1 MAVKCPKCQTDNP
14 DTQKFCGECAT
25 SLKPSKDVSV
35 TKTLKTP
42 TRGFKKNDVI
52 VGKYEIIEKLGQGGM
67 GIVYKAKDTKLKRTV
82 ALKFLPPELTRD
94 KEARDR
100 FIQEAQAASALDH
113 PNICTVFEVDEAE
126 DQTFIAMSYI
136 EGQSLKDKLK
146 KGPLAIDE
154 AKDIA
159 IQVAD
164 GLQEAHEKGI
174 VHRDIKPANIMLTEK
189 GQAKITDFGLAKLS
203 WGVDLTKTSTIMGTV
218 AYMSPEQARGE
229 EVDHRT
235 DIWSLGAMLYEM
247 MTGER
252 PFKKNQEHALIF
264 EILNEEPATVTTI
277 RPDIPR
283 HIDQVVN
290 KTLEKDSSQRY
301 QMVSEFIQDLAEI
314 PPIFFPKTE
323 CSIVVLPFENLSP
336 DPDQEYFCDGMT
348 EELISDLSQVSELSV
363 ISRTSAMMLKGTR
376 KSIKTIGKEL
386 NIQYVLE
393 GSVRKAGNNIRIVA
407 QLIDA
412 KSDKHIWAKK
422 FSGTLDDVF
431 EIQEKVSRSIV
442 DELKLKLSPE
452 EEQRIAKRPITDIQA
467 YEAYLRAR
475 RAIWSFSEEP
485 MERAEEA
492 LKSFIKKIGD
502 NEQLYATLGFIYV
515 MYISTGLKPDKF
527 VYNLRKAEEYAK
539 KTFDLNPHSPHG
551 HGLIGLTH
559 FFKGNIQEAVRHF
572 KQALAADPNNPD
584 TLLFCSYGYL
594 MSGKGTAARP
604 LIEKALEIDPLQP
617 LFQCMPGF
625 LDVME
630 GRFEAAIPYY
640 RKMSEMD
647 PENQTTQLFYAWILS
662 LCNRKDEAYTIIDF
676 LVKTNSKTPAAH
688 MSAFLK
694 HALSGNKERALK
706 SVTKEI
712 VSASKDVEFFSRFMA
727 DCYALIGEKEE
738 AMNWIENDMR
748 LGFVNYPY
756 LSEYDPHLKNI
767 RNEEQFKK
775 IMEQAKDRW
784 EHFEV

>member
-1 MAVKCPKCQTDNP
+1 MAIKCPKCNTENP
-14 DTQKFCGECAT
+14 DLSHFCYECGT
-25 SLKPSKDVSV
+25 KIQLDKDISLS
-35 TKTLKTP
+35 KTLKTP
-42 TRGFKKNDVI
+42 KPEKTI
-52 VGKYEIIEKLGQGGM
+52 VGKYHLLEELGKGGM
-67 GIVYKAKDTKLKRTV
+67 GIVYKAKDTKLDRTV
-82 ALKFLPPELTRD
+82 ALKFLPLELTRD
-94 KEARDR
+94 EEAKER
-100 FIQEAQAASALDH
+100 FIQEAKAASALDY
-113 PNICTVFEVDEAE
+113 PNICTIYEIDETK
-126 DQTFIAMSYI
+126 DNRMFISMACY
-136 EGQSLKDKLK
+136 EGESLREKID
-146 KGPLAIDE
+146 KGPLKIEE
-154 AKDIA
+154 ATDIA
-159 IQVAD
+159 TQIAQ
-164 GLQEAHEKGI
+164 GLDKAHKKGI
-174 VHRDIKPANIMLTEK
+174 IHRDIKPANIMITED
-189 GQAKITDFGLAKLS
+189 GVAKIVDFGLAKLA
-203 WGVDLTKTSTIMGTV
+203 GQMKLTRTGTTLGTI
-218 AYMSPEQARGE
+218 AYMSPEQAQGKS
-229 EVDHRT
+229 VDHRS
-235 DIWSLGAMLYEM
+235 DIWSLGVVLYEM
-247 MTGER
+247 LTGQL
-252 PFKKNQEHALIF
+252 PFKGEQMQSTVYS
-264 EILNEEPATVTTI
+264 ILKKDPEPPTSI
-277 RPDIPR
+277 RSDIPR
-283 HIDQVVN
+283 HIEQVVF
-290 KTLEKDSSQRY
+290 KALEKDISYRY
-301 QMVSEFIQDLAEI
+301 QNMQDLIQDLKQS
-314 PPIFFPKTE
+314 PPLTFPKVE
-323 CSIVVLPFENLSP
+323 KSIVVLPFENLSP
-336 DPDQEYFCDGMT
+336 DPEQEYFCDGMT
-348 EELISDLSQVSELSV
+348 EEIISDLSKVQALRV

-376 KSIKTIGKEL
+376 KSMKTIGREL
-386 NIQYVLE
+386 DVEYVLE
-393 GSVRKAGNNIRIVA
+393 GSVRKAGNSLRITA

-412 KSDKHIWAKK
+412 INDAHLWAEKYG
-422 FSGTLDDVF
+422 GTLDDVF
-431 EIQEKVSRSIV
+431 DIQEKVSRSIV

-452 EEQRIAKRPITDIQA
+452 EEQRIAERPITDIQA

-515 MYISTGLKPDKF
+515 MYINTGLKPDKF
-527 VYNLRKAEEYAK
+527 IYNLQKAEEYAK

-604 LIEKALEIDPLQP
+604 LIEKVLEIDPLQP

-647 PENQTTQLFYAWILS
+647 PENQTFQLFYAWVLS
-662 LCNRKDEAYTIIDF
+662 LSNRKEEAYTIIDF
-676 LVKTNSKTPAAH
+676 LVKINPKAPAAH
-688 MSAFLK
+688 MRAFLK
-694 HALSGNKERALK
+694 HALRGNKERALK
-706 SVTKEI
+706 SVTKEL
-712 VSASKDVEFFSRFMA
+712 VSASKGVEFFSRFMA

-756 LSEYDPHLKNI
+756 LSEYGPHLKNI